1 MPTKKP
7 SVKQLAARAKFVK
20 MVRAKAAKSKA
31 AKKKTVGK
39 IVKKKTIKQTG
50 TSNKFYDK
58 KIEAKKPGK
67 RKTSN
72 PHKYR
77 GKTIKKSTTY
87 TEKRANRSD
96 KGRLL
101 GIGNVSRLTKAQEL
115 KRLIQLAN
123 ISKSPLTKKV
133 ALIIKNKAYGYDNLE
148 QVFNDLRNGLQS
160 GIVSELIYYSD
171 TIKWY
176 KKYNKEIIKMLKNT
190 IDELGVQSPAQVFGQ
205 KWDSDDFLIKETNN
219 QNLLAWFS
227 FEETAFNLQNE
238 LGYN

>member
-7 SVKQLAARAKFVK
+7 SAKQLAARAKFVK

-101 GIGNVSRLTKAQEL
+101 GI
-115 KRLIQLAN
+115 
-123 ISKSPLTKKV
+123 
-133 ALIIKNKAYGYDNLE
+133 
-148 QVFNDLRNGLQS
+148 
-160 GIVSELIYYSD
+160 
-171 TIKWY
+171 
-176 KKYNKEIIKMLKNT
+176 KKYNYEQLDNLRLTRVNNDVNGNPRYVLHFLDILNNEENSFLPFSKKYEYALKKAKIIGGKKYNNKKFGGGIVFQSYNTYNLKENIIDVMETTPK
-190 IDELGVQSPAQVFGQ
+190 
-205 KWDSDDFLIKETNN
+205 IK
-219 QNLLAWFS
+219 
-227 FEETAFNLQNE
+227 
-238 LGYN
+238 Y

>member
-7 SVKQLAARAKFVK
+7 SAKQLAARAKFVK

-31 AKKKTVGK
+31 AKKKTVAK

-50 TSNKFYDK
+50 TSNKAYDK
-58 KIEAKKPGK
+58 RFSAKPPGK
-67 RKTSN
+67 RKS
-72 PHKYR
+72 
-77 GKTIKKSTTY
+77 KSGNIY
-87 TEKRANRSD
+87 TENRANRSD

-148 QVFNDLRNGLQS
+148 QVFNDLRNGLSS

-176 KKYNKEIIKMLKNT
+176 KKYNKEIIKMLKNS

-227 FEETAFNLQNE
+227 FEETAYNLANE

>member
-1 MPTKKP
+1 M
-7 SVKQLAARAKFVK
+7 AKL
-20 MVRAKAAKSKA
+20 RAAKGKPKKVGA
-31 AKKKTVGK
+31 AKKKVA
-39 IVKKKTIKQTG
+39 KKKVYKQTG
-50 TSNKFYDK
+50 GSNLLYDK
-58 KIEAKKPGK
+58 RLQALKPGK
-67 RKTSN
+67 RKTAN

-77 GKTIKKSTTY
+77 GKNIKKSTTY
-87 TEKRANRSD
+87 TENRENRSD

-148 QVFNDLRNGLQS
+148 QVFNDLRNGLSS
-160 GIVSELIYYSD
+160 GIVEELIYYSD

-190 IDELGVQSPAQVFGQ
+190 IDEQGVQSPAQVFG
-205 KWDSDDFLIKETNN
+205 KNWDSEDFLIKETNN

>member
-7 SVKQLAARAKFVK
+7 SAKQLAARAKFVK
-20 MVRAKAAKSKA
+20 MVRAKAAK
-31 AKKKTVGK
+31 
-39 IVKKKTIKQTG
+39 KKTIKQTG
-50 TSNKFYDK
+50 TSNKVYDK
-58 KIEAKKPGK
+58 RLQAKKPGK
-67 RKTSN
+67 RIS
-72 PHKYR
+72 
-77 GKTIKKSTTY
+77 KKGNKY
-87 TEKRANRSD
+87 TENRENRSD

-148 QVFNDLRNGLQS
+148 QVFNDLRNGLSS

-171 TIKWY
+171 TIRWY
-176 KKYNKEIIKMLKNT
+176 KKYNKEIIKMLKNS

-227 FEETAFNLQNE
+227 FEETAYNLANE